1 MPELEAVTKAFYDL
15 IDDCEGYP
23 EWQRKISDEL
33 GNQLGFLLMYVDE
46 ESRDEFVQLSPY
58 FLRFDEEKQ
67 KFFK

>member
-46 ESRDEFVQLSPY
+46 ESRDEFV
-58 FLRFDEEKQ
+58 
-67 KFFK
+67 